1 MTHPL
6 ASSHCS
12 SSAQGTTENGVTSP
26 PSRPRAPDRL
36 LRSAAVTA
44 GAAPANAERATGQL
58 AAPGASSRQPA
69 TRAHRHSTSGPDHSA
84 PGPDHSSPGS
94 HNAAPGAD
102 NSTSG
107 PHHAAS
113 VPTGVATAR
122 SHHSATVS
130 PGKPAARSR
139 HPATVSAH
147 GATSRHA
154 PSTRHPAATGRAH
167 AGPERGPD
175 SPARGDTGCVP
186 QEPQDAEP
194 RRRDVPGA
202 LALARGHA
210 DERRLGCKRAR
221 GRLRHGGGVGGRGP
235 RRLALSSRLRLFF
248 LSSLVTPM
256 LSPPPRASTLLLA
269 PFQFHLFFFL
279 WCCYLILPALRSI
292 LDVRRRR

>member
-12 SSAQGTTENGVTSP
+12 SSAQVTTENGVTSP

-36 LRSAAVTA
+36 LHSAAVTA

-58 AAPGASSRQPA
+58 AAPGASSRQPAAGRQPA

-113 VPTGVATAR
+113 VPTSVATAR

-210 DERRLGCKRAR
+210 DERGLGCKRAR

-235 RRLALSSRLRLFF
+235 RRSALSSRLRLFL
-248 LSSLVTPM
+248 LSSRRCRHLLPV
-256 LSPPPRASTLLLA
+256 PRRCCSLH
-269 PFQFHLFFFL
+269 FSFIFFFSFGVV
-279 WCCYLILPALRSI
+279 I
-292 LDVRRRR
+292 